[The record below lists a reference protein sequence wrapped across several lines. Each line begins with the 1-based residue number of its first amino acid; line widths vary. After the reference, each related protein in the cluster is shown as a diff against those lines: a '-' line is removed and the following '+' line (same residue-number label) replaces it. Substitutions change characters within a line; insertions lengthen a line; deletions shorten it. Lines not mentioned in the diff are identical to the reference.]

1 MNKFQLI
8 CEILSSNFNKPVE
21 LQLTRLHHPYLDSN
35 ILVNLLALN
44 LNNKSK
50 KTNWAIKKI
59 YSKNAIKDLNDPALA
74 TMNNIPAFLSGLN
87 IKVAGRLMREPILPR
102 ITTKVF
108 EKGAIATGKVNYLDV
123 ASITQKNKKGAY
135 TIKIKSGQNF
145 F

>member
-59 YSKNAIKDLNDPALA
+59 YSKNTIKDLNDPAL
-74 TMNNIPAFLSGLN
+74 TPIKNIPAFLSGLN
-87 IKVAGRLMREPILPR
+87 FYINGRIMGEALIPR
-102 ITTKVF
+102 MTTKRF
-108 EKGAIATGKVNYLDV
+108 EKGASATGKINFLD
-123 ASITQKNKKGAY
+123 
-135 TIKIKSGQNF
+135 KI
-145 F
+145 